1 MSRGFKGKFEIALNF
16 PPFLIRIVFQRS
28 LLYSNSLLF
37 LYLVTIHDR
46 DFISLFNW
54 SDDQPEYPKKNLILF
69 TSNCGFTPVYLNDG
83 IKEISIEQI
92 KLSGDRTLNNYLKS
106 NLNRYKNKESTK
118 KISLEIV
125 SYYQK
130 NILSKDSSGDINKY
144 ELATEVIFTI
154 NL

>member
-1 MSRGFKGKFEIALNF
+1 MINKYAVIF
-16 PPFLIRIVFQRS
+16 IV
-28 LLYSNSLLF
+28 
-37 LYLVTIHDR
+37 
-46 DFISLFNW
+46 
-54 SDDQPEYPKKNLILF
+54 ILF

-83 IKEISIEQI
+83 IKKISIEQI
-92 KLSGDRTLNNYLKS
+92 ELSGDRTLNNYLKS
-106 NLNRYKNKESTK
+106 NLNRYQNKESTK

-154 NL
+154 NPYDQRLSFKQSKIMENMANKSDERKFEISTKQTFANTIVNELMDKLAKM

>member
-1 MSRGFKGKFEIALNF
+1 MINKYAVIF
-16 PPFLIRIVFQRS
+16 IV
-28 LLYSNSLLF
+28 
-37 LYLVTIHDR
+37 
-46 DFISLFNW
+46 
-54 SDDQPEYPKKNLILF
+54 ILF

-106 NLNRYKNKESTK
+106 NLNRYQNKESAK

-154 NL
+154 NPYDQRLSFKQSKIMDNMVNKSDERKFEISTKQTFANTIVNELMDKLAKM